1 MDFLPFKRMSKSS
14 YSSMPKIP
22 CEIKKAYKTRLGYR
36 KQCEV
41 QHFLCVL
48 YRRFFCK
55 LGQLCIPCKE
65 GLKESFS
72 IEVL

>member
-1 MDFLPFKRMSKSS
+1 MDFLPSKRMSKSS

-48 YRRFFCK
+48 YRCF
-55 LGQLCIPCKE
+55 LCIPCKE